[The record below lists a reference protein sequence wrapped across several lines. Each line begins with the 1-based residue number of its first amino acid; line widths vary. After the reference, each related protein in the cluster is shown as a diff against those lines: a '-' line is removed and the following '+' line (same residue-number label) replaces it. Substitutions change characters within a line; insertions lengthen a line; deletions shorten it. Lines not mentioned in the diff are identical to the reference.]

1 MKDTE
6 NKKTEEETQEIAH
19 PITFGKGVRAG
30 NFRLYK
36 FMASVGAK
44 EKLACIVVSSL
55 SQTWKV
61 QIPSTMP
68 MYEMIEML
76 YNDYASGNKRGL
88 DVLLSNFMNCSLTA
102 RADYQYLVS
111 CIAMLFLN
119 PNGTVTKDGTE
130 YSFADAVCNDI
141 KWMVE
146 ELQVRYREDRKE
158 DNTEEA
164 KQQLKADETF
174 HSMIDELNIQD

>member
-6 NKKTEEETQEIAH
+6 NKKTKKETPEITH

-36 FMASVGAK
+36 FMAPVGAK
-44 EKLACIVVSSL
+44 EKLACIVVSNL
-55 SQTWKV
+55 SQAWKV

-76 YNDYASGNKRGL
+76 YNDYANGDKRGL
-88 DVLLSNFMNCSLTA
+88 DVFLSNFMNCSLTA
-102 RADYQYLVS
+102 RADYQYLVN

-119 PNGTVTKDGTE
+119 PNGTVIKDGSE
-130 YSFADAVCNDI
+130 YSFVDAVCNDI
-141 KWMVE
+141 KWIAE
-146 ELQVRYREDRKE
+146 ELQVRYKEDAKE
-158 DNTEEA
+158 DNTKETD
-164 KQQLKADETF
+164 QQLKSDETF
-174 HSMIDELNIQD
+174 HSMIDELGVRT